1 MADQKKAGTP
11 GGSQS
16 TSKTSKPSNYS
27 RDRNAADA
35 ELVTSKTKYPKA
47 AEYIN
52 KERFGPD
59 MQESAYNASPDPTKH
74 MKDQVSR
81 IKRGASQVHATNVKT
96 ELNSAL
102 STSRA
107 RRAGAKGAVAGVAAG
122 LAAPYVVKGVSN
134 MLGIKPTPPPPTDKL
149 SVPKAKPANISQML
163 GMKKAK

>member
-1 MADQKKAGTP
+1 MANEKKAGSP
-11 GGSQS
+11 GGKQS
-16 TSKTSKPSNYS
+16 TGKSSNYWK
-27 RDRNAADA
+27 DRNDADA
-35 ELVTSKTKYPKA
+35 ELVTSKEKYPKA
-47 AEYIN
+47 KDYIN

-59 MQESAYNASPDPTKH
+59 MQQSAYDASPDPSKH

-122 LAAPYVVKGVSN
+122 IAAPYVVKGVSN
-134 MLGIKPTPPPPTDKL
+134 MLGIKPTPPPPADKL